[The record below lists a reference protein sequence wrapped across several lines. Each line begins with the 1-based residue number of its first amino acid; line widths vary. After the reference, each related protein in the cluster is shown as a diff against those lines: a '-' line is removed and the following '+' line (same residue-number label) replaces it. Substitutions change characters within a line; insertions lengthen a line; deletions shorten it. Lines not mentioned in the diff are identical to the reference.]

1 MHVYTHAT
9 TPELATLNDA
19 MPSTSMV
26 VDMAD
31 CMPSTSEAAEYG
43 INDDDKSSVT
53 STPPLGFSMDEK
65 AAEKRPATLYAR
77 LNKKVQSVYGKA
89 TRTALNNAL
98 KPTQDA
104 FYKMTGKPTA
114 FKAAQ
119 FAPKYWKNQVFNN
132 GIPAIFTARTFP
144 MNTYDRNITDPAS
157 CYNGSLKNVT
167 EQLEESCGS
176 SNQFISTVKS
186 LNGYIQKVA
195 EAEVA
200 NSPSFVPTSA
210 LTKGLQIKKA
220 GHFKTNALHQMMTK
234 ISSGGAYHA
243 DQRAFICASVLDS
256 YSNNPI
262 SAKKPPTPVPVVEI
276 QEEGEVVI
284 PSTETMEAEKTNK
297 KRRQESKD
305 DKENMPTKL
314 KRRDGFDTHKNHKKR
329 SKHEMRKNGKIKI
342 LHKKHNGDM
351 NFRKKRIVRKTTE
364 AELYKNENSVRVSG
378 ELCGE
383 KATARDL
390 EYLKDRKLNVKT
402 ARRKPKPD
410 FGIFCEATWFRK
422 QLLHKTRDY
431 PIPLDENDDTIQ
443 NGVNGAKRKRRGS
456 NMQDRAAQFVYAHIL
471 TPEEFNI
478 QPTPFAPPI
487 NIDPCN
493 NYDEIYAE
501 YEQYV
506 KKSHQMHSK
515 KEDFHWK
522 EYEKEKL
529 EQVPNKFRNVEDRLG
544 INQVL
549 SRYIKTEIKEEIK
562 DIDEE
567 MNLYA
572 LPQEKMLFDD

>member
-1 MHVYTHAT
+1 MHVYTHAS

-19 MPSTSMV
+19 MPSASMV

-31 CMPSTSEAAEYG
+31 CMPSTSEAAEFG

-53 STPPLGFSMDEK
+53 STPPLGFSMDDK

-132 GIPAIFTARTFP
+132 GIPASFTARTFP
-144 MNTYDRNITDPAS
+144 MNTYDRKITDPAS
-157 CYNGSLKNVT
+157 CYNGSIKNVT

-176 SNQFISTVKS
+176 SNQFVSTLKS

-200 NSPSFVPTSA
+200 NSPSFVPTAA

-234 ISSGGAYHA
+234 ISSGGAYQA
-243 DQRAFICASVLDS
+243 DQRAFICASVLDA

-262 SAKKPPTPVPVVEI
+262 SAKKPPTPEPVVEI
-276 QEEGEVVI
+276 PDAVEEVT
-284 PSTETMEAEKTNK
+284 PLTETVETEKISK
-297 KRRQESKD
+297 KRRRESKD

-314 KRRDGFDTHKNHKKR
+314 KKREGFGKLKNHKKK
-329 SKHEMRKNGKIKI
+329 SKNDIRKNGKIKI
-342 LHKKHNGDM
+342 FNRKRNGDM
-351 NFRKKRIVRKTTE
+351 ASRKKRIIRKTTE
-364 AELYKNENSVRVSG
+364 ADLYKNETSVRVSG

-383 KATARDL
+383 RTTALDL
-390 EYLKDRKLNVKT
+390 EYLKGRKLNVKT

-431 PIPLDENDDTIQ
+431 PIAQDDTEVPIQ

-456 NMQDRAAQFVYAHIL
+456 YMQDKAAQFVYAHIL
-471 TPEEFNI
+471 TPEEFHI
-478 QPTPFAPPI
+478 QPTPFAPPL

-493 NYDEIYAE
+493 NYDEIYEE

-506 KKSHQMHSK
+506 KKSHEKHSK
-515 KEDFHWK
+515 KEDFHW
-522 EYEKEKL
+522 EQYEKTKL
-529 EQVPNKFRNVEDRLG
+529 EQVPNEFRNVEDRLG

-549 SRYIKTEIKEEIK
+549 SQYIKSEIKEEIK

-567 MNLYA
+567 MKLYD
-572 LPQEKMLFDD
+572 LPQEKILF